1 MTDPRPT
8 GGLSRPSPTIGTGD
22 TISAMDGTDSYF
34 DVGVRSGV
42 VTTVEAT
49 GELDAASSK
58 ELERVLTE
66 VLADHQ
72 DVAVDLAKVTF
83 IDSSG
88 LRVVT
93 AAARDAEAA
102 GSTFVVSGA
111 STAVRRI
118 FEITGLGG
126 LLSLPPEP

>member
-1 MTDPRPT
+1 
-8 GGLSRPSPTIGTGD
+8 
-22 TISAMDGTDSYF
+22 MDGTDSYF
-34 DVGVRSGV
+34 GVGVRSGV